1 MRYHCFEKTLG
12 VDIAR
17 QLLEIGAVK
26 LQLHNPFTWAS
37 GWKSPIYCD
46 NRLSLSF
53 PEVRNNIKLAFCDLI
68 KDYYSNAEAIAG
80 VATAGI
86 PQGALLADALKL
98 PFIYIRSSSKSH
110 GRTNQIEGAL
120 SEGQKVVVL
129 EDLVS
134 TGGSSLAAVD
144 TLRRENIE
152 VLGMISI
159 FNYGFPIA
167 RQNFID
173 KAVELIYLSEYSLLI
188 DLALAKG
195 FINTSDVITLKN
207 WRKSPEN
214 WGKTS

>member
-1 MRYHCFEKTLG
+1 MRYHCFKKMLG
-12 VDIAR
+12 LDIAR

-26 LQLHNPFTWAS
+26 LQLHDPFTWAS

-68 KDYYSNAEAIAG
+68 KKHYSNAEAIAG

-86 PQGALLADALKL
+86 PQGALLADALEL

-110 GRTNQIEGAL
+110 GRTNQIEGVF

-134 TGGSSLAAVD
+134 SGGSSLAAVGA
-144 TLRRENIE
+144 LRRKNIE
-152 VLGMISI
+152 VLGMTSI
-159 FNYGFPIA
+159 FNYGFPVA
-167 RQNFID
+167 QQNFRD
-173 KAVELIYLSEYSLLI
+173 KAVELVYLCEYNLLI
-188 DLALAKG
+188 DLAL
-195 FINTSDVITLKN
+195 
-207 WRKSPEN
+207 
-214 WGKTS
+214 

>member
-26 LQLHNPFTWAS
+26 LQLHDPFTWAS

-86 PQGALLADALKL
+86 PQGALLADALEL
-98 PFIYIRSSSKSH
+98 PFIYIRSSPKSH
-110 GRTNQIEGAL
+110 GRTNQIEGAF
-120 SEGQKVVVL
+120 SEGQKIVVL

-134 TGGSSLAAVD
+134 TGKSSLAAVD

-159 FNYGFPIA
+159 FNYGFPLA
-167 RQNFID
+167 QQNFID
-173 KAVELIYLSEYSLLI
+173 KAV
-188 DLALAKG
+188 
-195 FINTSDVITLKN
+195 
-207 WRKSPEN
+207 
-214 WGKTS
+214 

>member
-12 VDIAR
+12 LEIAR

-26 LQLHNPFTWAS
+26 LQLDNPFTWAS

-53 PEVRNNIKLAFCDLI
+53 PEVRNNIKLAFCNLI

-86 PQGALLADALKL
+86 PQGALLADALEL
-98 PFIYIRSSSKSH
+98 PFIYIRSSPKSH
-110 GRTNQIEGAL
+110 GRTNQIEGAFY
-120 SEGQKVVVL
+120 EGQKVVVL

-134 TGGSSLAAVD
+134 TGGSSLSAVD
-144 TLRRENIE
+144 TLRKENIK

-159 FNYGFPIA
+159 FNYGFPISQ
-167 RQNFID
+167 QNFID
-173 KAVELIYLSEYSLLI
+173 KSVELIYLSEYSLLI
-188 DLALAKG
+188 DLALEKG
-195 FINTSDVITLKN
+195 FINTSEAMKLQN
-207 WRKSPEN
+207 WRTSPET
-214 WGKTS
+214 WGK

>member
-12 VDIAR
+12 LDIAR
-17 QLLEIGAVK
+17 QLLDIGAVK

-53 PEVRNNIKLAFCDLI
+53 PVVRNNIKLAFCNLI
-68 KDYYSNAEAIAG
+68 RDHYSNAEAIAG

-98 PFIYIRSSSKSH
+98 PFIYIRSRPKSH
-110 GRTNQIEGAL
+110 GRTNQIEGAF
-120 SEGQKVVVL
+120 SKGQKVVVL

-134 TGGSSLAAVD
+134 TGKSSLSAVD
-144 TLRRENIE
+144 TLRQENIK

-167 RQNFID
+167 QQNFID
-173 KAVELIYLSEYSLLI
+173 KSVELIYLSEYSLLI
-188 DLALAKG
+188 DIALAKG
-195 FINTSDVITLKN
+195 FINTSEAIKLQN
-207 WRKSPEN
+207 WRISPES
-214 WGKTS
+214 WGK

>member
-26 LQLHNPFTWAS
+26 LQLHEPFTWAS

-68 KDYYSNAEAIAG
+68 KHYYSNVEAIAG

-110 GRTNQIEGAL
+110 GRTNQIEGAF

-144 TLRRENIE
+144 ILRKKKME

-159 FNYGFPIA
+159 FNYGFPLA
-167 RQNFID
+167 QQNFID

-195 FINTSDVITLKN
+195 FINTSDALTLK
-207 WRKSPEN
+207 KLAQI
-214 WGKTS
+214 T

>member
-26 LQLHNPFTWAS
+26 LQLHDPFTWAS

-53 PEVRNNIKLAFCDLI
+53 PEVRNNIKLAFCYLI
-68 KDYYSNAEAIAG
+68 KNYYSNAEAIAG

-98 PFIYIRSSSKSH
+98 PFIYVRSSSKSH

-144 TLRRENIE
+144 TLRRLNIE
-152 VLGMISI
+152 VLGLLSI

-167 RQNFID
+167 QQNFID
-173 KAVELIYLSEYSLLI
+173 KAVELIYLCLLYTSPSPR
-188 DLALAKG
+188 DLS
-195 FINTSDVITLKN
+195 TS
-207 WRKSPEN
+207 RMPS
-214 WGKTS
+214 SA

>member
-12 VDIAR
+12 LEIAR

-26 LQLHNPFTWAS
+26 LQLDNPFTWAS

-53 PEVRNNIKLAFCDLI
+53 PEVRNNIKLAFCNLI

-86 PQGALLADALKL
+86 PQGALLADALEL
-98 PFIYIRSSSKSH
+98 PFIYIRSSPKSH
-110 GRTNQIEGAL
+110 GRTNQIEGAFY
-120 SEGQKVVVL
+120 EGQKVVVL

-134 TGGSSLAAVD
+134 TGGSSLSAVD
-144 TLRRENIE
+144 TLRRENIK

-159 FNYGFPIA
+159 FNYGFPVSQ
-167 RQNFID
+167 QNFID
-173 KAVELIYLSEYSLLI
+173 KSVELIYLSEYSLLI
-188 DLALAKG
+188 DLALEKG
-195 FINTSDVITLKN
+195 FINTSEAMKLQN
-207 WRKSPEN
+207 WRTSPET
-214 WGKTS
+214 WGK